1 MCFVDIGNNR
11 EVMDIFF
18 FKQGN
23 GKEEWNDEFYRAL
36 FFESG

>member
-23 GKEEWNDEFYRAL
+23 GKEEWNGEFYKAL